1 MIYKFIALDA
11 YIRKGKRSQN
21 FIYFSSQKSKKMIRK
36 INPKKE
42 KRRKL
47 QSRINEIEK
56 KKAVGK
62 KKISGT
68 ASWFFRKKTD
78 ETLAKLTNRNRE
90 KVQIMKIRNKTEA
103 IPKDSSA
110 IKRIIREHCEKL
122 YTHKF
127 DSLEE
132 MEQFLKIYIL
142 PTLKQEKI
150 K

>member
-1 MIYKFIALDA
+1 MKTQNLQDSAKAVMIYKFIALDA

-62 KKISGT
+62 KKSVEQQAG
-68 ASWFFRKKTD
+68 SSEKR
-78 ETLAKLTNRNRE
+78 LMKLQQN
-90 KVQIMKIRNKTEA
+90 
-103 IPKDSSA
+103 
-110 IKRIIREHCEKL
+110 
-122 YTHKF
+122 
-127 DSLEE
+127 
-132 MEQFLKIYIL
+132 
-142 PTLKQEKI
+142 
-150 K
+150 